1 MKIALVGNP
10 NCGKSSIFNALTK
23 GRQHIGNWPGV
34 TVEKKEGKLKYNGKE
49 YSVIDLPGTY
59 SLGAYSEDEVVAR
72 DYILKENPDVV
83 INVVDATNLERNLYL
98 TVQLIELGVNV
109 VLVLNMMDN
118 AKNKGININS
128 DELSKRLGI
137 PVVETVA
144 TKKDGIER
152 VIEESIKCKKS
163 YNKKIS
169 TNKSLIDRI
178 NILKS
183 CLKDKELDYSSEWIS
198 LKLLENDKNIR
209 RYIEECGY
217 EDVLNCADELIE
229 DYIESEGLEPEMAI
243 VDERYNFISNITKG
257 ILKKPSTRSKTLSD
271 KIDAVV
277 TNKFLGIPIF
287 AVIMYILYDITFK
300 VGAGL
305 QEWLGGG
312 IEAIGALVVEKLEG
326 IGSPDFLNGFI
337 GDGIFAGVGSV
348 LSFVPLI
355 MVMYFLMGL
364 LEDSGYMARAA
375 YIMDRVMKALGLH
388 GKTFISMIIGSGC
401 NVPGIM
407 ATRTL
412 ESKKDRMIAILINP
426 FVSCGARLPIYL
438 VFIDA
443 FFQTHASLILLS
455 LYLLGIIVAL
465 ICGKILSKTLFKG
478 ESSYFVMELPSYRVP
493 SLKNVAILTWEK
505 GGAFIKK
512 AGVIILP
519 AVVVIWILSVL
530 PFGVEQYSE
539 ASILGRIGEFIAP
552 IYVFA
557 GFATWQASVALFSGI
572 VAKEAVVATLGMLYV
587 GASEGTELISA
598 IAANFTPLSA
608 MSYMVMTLLFTPCLA
623 ALGAIKRETNSWK
636 WTAFS
641 AISSFVIALIVATLV
656 YQGGLLLGFK

>member
-217 EDVLNCADELIE
+217 EDVLNRADELIE

>member
-243 VDERYNFISNITKG
+243 VDEQYNFISNITKG